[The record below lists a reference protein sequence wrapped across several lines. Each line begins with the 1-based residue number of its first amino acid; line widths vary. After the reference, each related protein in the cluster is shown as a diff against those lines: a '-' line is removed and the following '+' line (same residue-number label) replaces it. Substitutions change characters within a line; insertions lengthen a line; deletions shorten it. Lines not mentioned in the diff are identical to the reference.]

1 MSRFP
6 GRQAIFVDPTGR
18 RRRIARRGAVVI
30 AALAVGYLG
39 LLVST
44 VLGGPSVHTPLIPV
58 PKAARPESK
67 PQPTVTPSEVANSP
81 QPTATP
87 MPSGSQTLTPSA
99 SPTPARTQP
108 PVATVTPS
116 PTPTTGKPT
125 TPPGS
130 PTTHGTTTGP
140 GRTNSPTV
148 KPTRKPGT
156 A

>member
-1 MSRFP
+1 VSRFP

-30 AALAVGYLG
+30 AALAVGYIG

-44 VLGGPSVHTPLIPV
+44 VLGGPSVHTPLIPF

-67 PQPTVTPSEVANSP
+67 PQPTVVPSDVANNA

-87 MPSGSQTLTPSA
+87 SGSTTVTPSA
-99 SPTPARTQP
+99 SQTPARTQS
-108 PVATVTPS
+108 PVATLTPS

-130 PTTHGTTTGP
+130 PTTHSTTTGP